1 MNIKL
6 EALKRMEAALKN
18 LGVSYRLELEDT
30 VLTNIEAPKIK
41 RQMDRFKAYNV
52 VERLQAAAP
61 GEVVKID
68 LIPDT
73 DVDVP
78 ALQSNICAKACRLYG
93 AGKYIT
99 QASMTGVDVVV
110 LP

>member
-6 EALKRMEAALKN
+6 EALKRIEETLKN
-18 LGVSYRLELEDT
+18 LGATYTLELEDV
-30 VLTNIEAPKIK
+30 VLSNVAKSK
-41 RQMDRFKAYNV
+41 RHMDRFKPYQV
-52 VERLQAAAP
+52 VQRLQSAAP
-61 GEVVKID
+61 GEVVKIE

-73 DVDVP
+73 DVDLN

-99 QASMTGVDVVV
+99 QKNGGAIDVVV